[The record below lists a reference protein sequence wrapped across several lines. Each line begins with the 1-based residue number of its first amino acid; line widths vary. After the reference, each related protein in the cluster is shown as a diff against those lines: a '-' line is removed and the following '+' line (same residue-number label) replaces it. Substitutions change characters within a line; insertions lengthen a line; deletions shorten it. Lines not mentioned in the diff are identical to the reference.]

1 MTTER
6 CLMRAL
12 LMMSAICA
20 VCSRVPDRLGV
31 KPFCMPCSMKLL
43 DARKE
48 YIAFRRQD
56 VNTFNGMDSSVMGRK
71 FDGSSVLPFL
81 CINNSTGFFSIHSEQ
96 FQIAKFLGLVH

>member
-20 VCSRVPDRLGV
+20 VCSRVPGLGV
-31 KPFCMPCSMKLL
+31 KPFCMPCSIKLL
-43 DARKE
+43 DARKK

-56 VNTFNGMDSSVMGRK
+56 VNTCNGMDSSGMDGNLMGHQCCL
-71 FDGSSVLPFL
+71 FYVL
-81 CINNSTGFFSIHSEQ
+81 I
-96 FQIAKFLGLVH
+96 

>member
-1 MTTER
+1 MTTKR
-6 CLMRAL
+6 CLIRAL

-31 KPFCMPCSMKLL
+31 EPFCMPCSIKLL

-56 VNTFNGMDSSVMGRK
+56 VNTFNGIDSSVMGRK
-71 FDGSSVLPFL
+71 FVGSSVLPFL
-81 CINNSTGFFSIHSEQ
+81 CINIVQAFFHSFGTVPDSQ
-96 FQIAKFLGLVH
+96 TS